1 MKAAIIKKYFNIEE
15 WEQLEEF
22 RVVTADIKQIS
33 NYTGLSFLEIE
44 NLPYFKF
51 MLYRR
56 DAWLYQQK
64 TSEQGRE
71 FLKTLKEL
79 TTSTA
84 DVQAIRRKQREME
97 GR

>member
-1 MKAAIIKKYFNIEE
+1 M
-15 WEQLEEF
+15 
-22 RVVTADIKQIS
+22 
-33 NYTGLSFLEIE
+33 
-44 NLPYFKF
+44 
-51 MLYRR
+51 
-56 DAWLYQQK
+56 YQQK